1 VTLRVPVELLAWIY
15 CAKLTS
21 GEASVRLNRSSLHV
35 GLLSMCAAMSLWL
48 SACGGSAAAPTSTP
62 SSASSSGVS
71 PAPSPPRPAL
81 ASPGASP
88 SAAPA
93 VVGATPSPSPGQTL
107 AGDSYEVQSGYTLAT
122 IAQQFYGDATQW
134 RRIYDANKDAIGDDP
149 DKLKLG
155 TKLTIPP
162 KQS

>member
-1 VTLRVPVELLAWIY
+1 MEARVP
-15 CAKLTS
+15 
-21 GEASVRLNRSSLHV
+21 LNRRSLHV
-35 GLLSMCAAMSLWL
+35 GLLSVCAAMSFYL
-48 SACGGSAAAPTSTP
+48 SACGGGGAAPASTPASAA
-62 SSASSSGVS
+62 SSAVS
-71 PAPSPPRPAL
+71 PAPSPARPAL
-81 ASPGASP
+81 ASPAASP

-93 VVGATPSPSPGQTL
+93 VVSSTPSTTASQT
-107 AGDSYEVQSGYTLAT
+107 AGGDTYEVQSGDTLAT
-122 IAQQFYGDATQW
+122 IAQQFYGDSTQW

>member
-1 VTLRVPVELLAWIY
+1 
-15 CAKLTS
+15 LTS

-35 GLLSMCAAMSLWL
+35 GLLSMCVAMSLWL
-48 SACGGSAAAPTSTP
+48 SACGGGAAAPTATP
-62 SSASSSGVS
+62 SSASASGVS

-81 ASPGASP
+81 GSPVASP
-88 SAAPA
+88 SALPA
-93 VVGATPSPSPGQTL
+93 VVAATASPSPGQI
-107 AGDSYEVQSGYTLAT
+107 AGGDSYEVQSGDTLAV
-122 IAQQFYGDATQW
+122 IAQQFYGDSTQW
-134 RRIYDANKDAIGDDP
+134 RRIYDANKEAIGDDP

>member
-1 VTLRVPVELLAWIY
+1 L
-15 CAKLTS
+15 
-21 GEASVRLNRSSLHV
+21 
-35 GLLSMCAAMSLWL
+35 
-48 SACGGSAAAPTSTP
+48 
-62 SSASSSGVS
+62 
-71 PAPSPPRPAL
+71 L
-81 ASPGASP
+81 ASPVGSP

-93 VVGATPSPSPGQTL
+93 VVGSTPSTTASQT
-107 AGDSYEVQSGYTLAT
+107 AGGDSYTVQSGDTLAT
-122 IAQQFYGDATQW
+122 IAQQYYGDPTQW